1 MLVEIAIGVIAVI
14 IGFFIGRFSSG
25 EGKEKKVNQQ
35 RLEKAEQALAE
46 YRESVTAHFQGTAQL
61 IERMNENYREVYHH
75 LAQGAQQLTDCET
88 TLQVVQPPN
97 ITQQPAAALPQAVE
111 KSHEEAEGEPPP
123 KKPEKVVDDAN
134 EERDQSVSA
143 RQAGL

>member
-1 MLVEIAIGVIAVI
+1 MLVEISIGVVAVI
-14 IGFFIGRFSSG
+14 IGFFIGRLGGAQSRQATKAH
-25 EGKEKKVNQQ
+25 EQ

-46 YRESVTAHFQGTAQL
+46 YRGNVTAHFQGTAQL
-61 IERMNENYREVYHH
+61 IEQMNENYREVYQH

-97 ITQQPAAALPQAVE
+97 IVQQSTAALPQTVE
-111 KSHEEAEGEPPP
+111 KSHEERPVEPAAEKMVE
-123 KKPEKVVDDAN
+123 N
-134 EERDQSVSA
+134 ESDGRDQAVSA